1 MGVDSVIFC
10 SFFNSFNHYSPKI
23 QLVLTHPSILTQPKS
38 PPGIGAINKQI
49 MRETVKIAIAIII
62 IIIRMLK
69 IKKFNSK
76 AIMMKTIKGI
86 LKRTI
91 IIITLSNNR
100 QWNNMGLGK
109 TLQLE
114 GKKGEMMD
122 F

>member
-1 MGVDSVIFC
+1 
-10 SFFNSFNHYSPKI
+10 
-23 QLVLTHPSILTQPKS
+23 
-38 PPGIGAINKQI
+38 
-49 MRETVKIAIAIII
+49 
-62 IIIRMLK
+62 MLK